1 MTWDFLIVICIKT
14 TVPYK
19 NLHFLYNYFNFY
31 NFFHV
36 VWDKKMRLGAILIF
50 PRIFRIF
57 LELILIFLELFLII
71 RRLKNIFHELQI
83 FYLDCSCLN
92 LSIGIFLKFLWFFE
106 YFSCSKNIFWCLV
119 ELISHW
125 KINSKKTYPTG
136 TGRARRPDPLGP
148 PAKPIGA
155 RPHAAYSSHPSL
167 VNCDQIQ
174 QFVTVELTTM
184 TKFVYRHRKNN
195 ILWPNIFFVTAKR
208 TSMTKQEIV
217 TR

>member
-125 KINSKKTYPTG
+125 KINSKKNLSYWN
-136 TGRARRPDPLGP
+136 GP
-148 PAKPIGA
+148 SPKA
-155 RPHAAYSSHPSL
+155 RPARPARQAHRGPTAYS
-167 VNCDQIQ
+167 I
-174 QFVTVELTTM
+174 FVSPLT
-184 TKFVYRHRKNN
+184 RQ
-195 ILWPNIFFVTAKR
+195 LWPNSTIR
-208 TSMTKQEIV
+208 HCWINYYDQICISS
-217 TR
+217 